1 MQTLEDK
8 LSTSLHVQKETE
20 QHIFIR
26 PSINALQG
34 KAFKHV
40 HRTLDKELLEDLS
53 RENYRAKFHQLL
65 CQEEEEHDRVLSKRL

>member
-1 MQTLEDK
+1 M
-8 LSTSLHVQKETE
+8 QKETE

-40 HRTLDKELLEDLS
+40 HRTLDKELLEDLLS